1 MTEGGRTAVVLI
13 ELRDLYRVI
22 EALGESAGEMI
33 GGEVTERV
41 RDVLG
46 AGAPVARAGS
56 AQYVT
61 VAAAAED
68 AAARDL
74 AVGIRE
80 ALRGELEIPGGGATF
95 GVAVSVVTVPEDVTA
110 ATSDDRMI
118 QRARAGLR
126 AARRSSDGVFLV
138 SEDA

>member
-1 MTEGGRTAVVLI
+1 MTEGGRTAVFLI